1 MLQGLPCDGNAGR
14 RGGECLSSF
23 PGLICWSGRAVP
35 QRRRTGP
42 PRQTFARRLLYG
54 GTVPLVPPKPV
65 AGRCAAP
72 VQGWKGLSRR
82 GHAAACFLGDTRR
95 LLLAAGAGVLLSCT
109 EFLVMAAGHAPA
121 AGEWRAAP
129 GRCAPGRLR
138 PGHAVLNRVHASGVR
153 TGTF

>member
-42 PRQTFARRLLYG
+42 PRQTFACRLLYG

-109 EFLVMAAGHAPA
+109 EFWSWQPVM
-121 AGEWRAAP
+121 
-129 GRCAPGRLR
+129 LR
-138 PGHAVLNRVHASGVR
+138 QRERGVLHRGGVR
-153 TGTF
+153 QDVSVPVMRY